1 MGLMKPLV
9 IAYVELRR
17 SRTARSLLHPARGPV
32 IETRAVLD
40 LIALPSA
47 NAHDNLHPR
56 FG

>member
-1 MGLMKPLV
+1 MKPLV

-17 SRTARSLLHPARGPV
+17 SRTARSLPHPARGPV

-40 LIALPSA
+40 LIALPST